1 MIGILIITHENL
13 GQHLIRCATHVMG
26 IELPQLSHVSVFA
39 QDDPEAVF
47 FKASEI
53 IDELDSGDG
62 VLVLSDIFGAT
73 PCNIATRLV
82 QSGKVECIAGTSLPM
97 LVRVL
102 SYRHEPLS
110 VVIEKALIGGQQGMV
125 HIHSAS

>member
-1 MIGILIITHENL
+1 
-13 GQHLIRCATHVMG
+13 
-26 IELPQLSHVSVFA
+26 
-39 QDDPEAVF
+39 
-47 FKASEI
+47 
-53 IDELDSGDG
+53 
-62 VLVLSDIFGAT
+62 
-73 PCNIATRLV
+73 
-82 QSGKVECIAGTSLPM
+82 M